1 MNKRKTIILI
11 VVVAFIVIQF
21 FRPDRNQ
28 SGRVSKQSITQLY
41 HIPDSVNHIIQ
52 QSCVNCHSNNTE
64 YPWYENVQPVG
75 WWLNYHIQKGKS
87 QLNLDE
93 FGKYSGSQQIN
104 KLRSMKD
111 QIKDGKMPLWSYA
124 LAHKEAR
131 LSKSEKSLLINWL
144 NATMDSLQTVQE
156 SKYLEYLK

>member
-1 MNKRKTIILI
+1 MNKRKSIILI

-28 SGRVSKQSITQLY
+28 SGQVSKQSITQLY
-41 HIPDSVNHIIQ
+41 HVPNNVNHTLQ

-64 YPWYENVQPVG
+64 YPWYANVQPVG
-75 WWLNYHIQKGKS
+75 WWLNYHIHKGKS

-93 FGKYSGSQQIN
+93 FAKYSSSQQLN

-111 QIKDGKMPLWSYA
+111 QIKDDKMPLWSYA
-124 LAHKEAR
+124 LVHKEAR
-131 LSKSEKSLLINWL
+131 LSEADKATLINWL
-144 NATMDSLQTVQE
+144 DATIDSLQTVQQN
-156 SKYLEYLK
+156 KYLEYLK